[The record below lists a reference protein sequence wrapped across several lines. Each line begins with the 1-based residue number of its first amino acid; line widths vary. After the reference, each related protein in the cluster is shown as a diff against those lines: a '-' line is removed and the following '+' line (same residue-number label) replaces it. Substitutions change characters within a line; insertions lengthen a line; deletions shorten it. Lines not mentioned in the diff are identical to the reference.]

1 MTYYPWVH
9 DDEDDSL
16 AWVEYTADFLLE
28 SPDEHL
34 IHEGVSVNRWVPPDL
49 VFDLSEDYGVK
60 LSDSVPNLLGLLIV
74 SEKLKTLLEKK
85 ASAQIEFLSIRLRNP
100 KRRLVPNPYFI
111 ANVLGS
117 IECVNL
123 KKTKCTWSAMDPDQ
137 MHRIKKLVLD
147 EPRIGPEANLFRLKE
162 ELRVFVAREDLGM
175 SIVDAKCTGMI
186 FQDLDDYGSEW
197 RD

>member
-1 MTYYPWVH
+1 MNYYPWVH

-16 AWVEYTADFLLE
+16 AWVEYTANFLLE

-34 IHEGVSVNRWVPPDL
+34 LHEGVPVKDWLRADL
-49 VFDLSEDYGVK
+49 VFDLSEDYGVN
-60 LSDSVPNLLGLLIV
+60 LSDSIPNLLGLLIV
-74 SEKLKTLLEKK
+74 SEKLKAILEKK
-85 ASAQIEFLSIRLRNP
+85 ANAQVEFLRIRLRNQ
-100 KRRLVPNPYFI
+100 KQKLVPKPYYI

-123 KKTKCTWSAMDPDQ
+123 KKSKYTRSEINPDQ

-147 EPRIGPEANLFRLKE
+147 EQRIGAEANLFRLKE
-162 ELRVFVAREDLGM
+162 RLRVFVAREDLGT
-175 SIVDAKCTGMI
+175 SILDAKCTGMI